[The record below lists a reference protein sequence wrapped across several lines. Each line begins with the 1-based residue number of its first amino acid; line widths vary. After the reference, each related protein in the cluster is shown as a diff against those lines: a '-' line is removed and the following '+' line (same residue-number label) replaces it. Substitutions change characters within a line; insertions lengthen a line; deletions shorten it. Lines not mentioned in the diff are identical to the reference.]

1 MSLAGSPQPAGQ
13 VGGFHR
19 VTFTG
24 KASEYFGIWIVN
36 VLLTILTLGIYSAW
50 AKVRRNRYFFGNTVL
65 LGRSFEYHAR
75 GLQILVGRARH
86 PFAERA

>member
-13 VGGFHR
+13 AGGFHR
-19 VTFTG
+19 IVFTG

-50 AKVRRNRYFFGNTVL
+50 A
-65 LGRSFEYHAR
+65 
-75 GLQILVGRARH
+75 
-86 PFAERA
+86 